1 MCFKEKVVNMK
12 VFSKIMTLVGIC
24 VLFFTCAALLLSYFG
39 VMEIGE
45 NRQSMVF
52 CALGIALLCYAPR
65 KYVAIAESERDP
77 QSQKESKSGSS
88 ARRALVMQVS
98 AGIIMLALSLF
109 KFLKG

>member
-1 MCFKEKVVNMK
+1 MK

-39 VMEIGE
+39 IMEIGE

-65 KYVAIAESERDP
+65 KYVAIAESERD
-77 QSQKESKSGSS
+77 SRKNKSSDS
-88 ARRALVMQVS
+88 ARRALIMQVS
-98 AGIIMLALSLF
+98 AGIIMLALSVF